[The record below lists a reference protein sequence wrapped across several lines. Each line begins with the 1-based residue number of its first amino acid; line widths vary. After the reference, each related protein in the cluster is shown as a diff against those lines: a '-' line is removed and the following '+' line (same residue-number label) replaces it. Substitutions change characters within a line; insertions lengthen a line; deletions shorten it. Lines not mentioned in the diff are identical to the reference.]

1 MYNTGV
7 WCIMWFCYIRTYLQ
21 QVKQSEGD
29 EHAELKAELRQDLQ
43 ELRSKVLA
51 MIEANEGREEI
62 EKLGRHEFILD
73 TEEHQ
78 RLLAA
83 EEEVLQKVRTS
94 QHIDNIHTA
103 NSLAKLLYV

>member
-1 MYNTGV
+1 M
-7 WCIMWFCYIRTYLQ
+7 
-21 QVKQSEGD
+21 KQSEGD
-29 EHAELKAELRQDLQ
+29 EHTEQKAELRQELQ

-51 MIEANEGREEI
+51 MIEANETLEDI

-83 EEEVLQKVRTS
+83 EDQVLQKVKITYS
-94 QHIDNIHTA
+94 GKGQ
-103 NSLAKLLYV
+103 

>member
-1 MYNTGV
+1 
-7 WCIMWFCYIRTYLQ
+7 
-21 QVKQSEGD
+21 
-29 EHAELKAELRQDLQ
+29 
-43 ELRSKVLA
+43 

-94 QHIDNIHTA
+94 QHTDSTHIV
-103 NSLAKLLYV
+103 SSSAKLLCPPVSACSKGVHACNCLCCRSARSWSSPILPSCT